1 MMATDNGELFSLIDN
16 VIADISAEIDD
27 RMWANPDDPK
37 IEKLQ
42 RELEELKKERK
53 DGVRYRP
60 NF

>member
-1 MMATDNGELFSLIDN
+1 MMIENGELFSLVDN
-16 VIADISAEIDD
+16 LIADITAEIDD

-53 DGVRYRP
+53 DGIRYRP